1 MRIFS
6 LACAQ
11 CHLSDGSVFQPIG
24 DLLKKRGKDVHAIRP
39 QQDES
44 PTHQG
49 KPPPH
54 ALLPE
59 DEAEE
64 LPVSNASEGYVSV
77 SAPLHWVVI
86 TMNKS

>member
-1 MRIFS
+1 M
-6 LACAQ
+6 
-11 CHLSDGSVFQPIG
+11 FQPIG

-64 LPVSNASEGYVSV
+64 LPVSNASEGCVSFCLSV
-77 SAPLHWVVI
+77 NQAVV
-86 TMNKS
+86 TANKIGEKIARCN